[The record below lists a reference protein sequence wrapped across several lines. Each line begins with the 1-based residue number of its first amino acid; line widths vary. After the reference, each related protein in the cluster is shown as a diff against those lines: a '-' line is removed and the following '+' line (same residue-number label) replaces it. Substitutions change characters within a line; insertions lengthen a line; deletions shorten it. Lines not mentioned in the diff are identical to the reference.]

1 LRGRDYTQKSPNT
14 KRPELRLG
22 AQQ

>member
-14 KRPELRLG
+14 KRPEMRRG